1 MKQTLRL
8 TRYVIGILGIWL
20 WMVISVCKPTW
31 QPVSYYAP
39 DYVESYTMGSFGQLQ
54 IRKVYY
60 LDPEASP
67 GRISVEDFQA
77 YGRYFALLELEKE
90 STAGADI
97 YAAAFRETGP
107 AS

>member
-8 TRYVIGILGIWL
+8 TLYIIGILGIWL
-20 WMVISVCKPTW
+20 WAVISVCKPTR

-39 DYVESYTMGSFGQLQ
+39 DYVESYTVGSFDQLQ
-54 IRKVYY
+54 IEKVYC
-60 LDPEASP
+60 LDPEDSP
-67 GRISVEDFQA
+67 DRISVEDFQA

-97 YAAAFRETGP
+97 YTAVFRETGP

>member
-8 TRYVIGILGIWL
+8 TLYIIGILGIWL
-20 WMVISVCKPTW
+20 WMVISVCKPSR

-39 DYVESYTMGSFGQLQ
+39 DYVESYTVGSFDQLQ
-54 IRKVYY
+54 IQKVYY
-60 LDPEASP
+60 LGPEDSP
-67 GRISVEDFQA
+67 DRISVEDFQA

-90 STAGADI
+90 STADADI
-97 YAAAFRETGP
+97 YTAVFRETGP